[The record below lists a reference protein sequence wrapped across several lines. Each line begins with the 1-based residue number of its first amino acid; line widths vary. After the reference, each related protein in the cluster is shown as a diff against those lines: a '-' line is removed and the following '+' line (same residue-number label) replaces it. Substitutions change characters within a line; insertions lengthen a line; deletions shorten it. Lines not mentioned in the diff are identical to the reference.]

1 MRRFLFFAVL
11 LAFSLVTVQAQNPS
25 AKWKSAIQKFEQQD
39 ETDPPAKGG
48 VLFVGSSSIRMWDLD
63 ESFPDKD
70 YINRGFGGS
79 QIADSIAYLDQLV
92 LKHRPKVVLMYAG
105 DNDIAAGKS
114 AKTVANDFKT
124 FQQKVHAE
132 LPGTRI
138 MYIAIKPSIK
148 RWDMYPKMADAN
160 ALIASQCEANPRL
173 TYLDIATPMIEE
185 DGKPNPDL
193 FAKDGL
199 HLNKSGYEVWTQVVT
214 PHLDSGCR

>member
-1 MRRFLFFAVL
+1 MRRFLLPAAL
-11 LAFSLVTVQAQNPS
+11 LALCLTTALAQNPS
-25 AKWKSAIQKFEQQD
+25 AKWESAIQKFEQQD
-39 ETDPPAKGG
+39 EQAPPAKGG
-48 VLFVGSSSIRMWDLD
+48 ILFVGSSSIRLWDLD

-114 AKTVANDFKT
+114 AETVAKDFKT

-138 MYIAIKPSIK
+138 MYIAIKPSLK

-160 ALIASQCEANPRL
+160 DRIAKQCASHHLL
-173 TYLDIATPMIEE
+173 TYLDIATPMIGD
-185 DGKPNPDL
+185 DGKPKPSL

-199 HLNKSGYEVWTQVVT
+199 HLNKAGYQVWTQVVT

>member
-1 MRRFLFFAVL
+1 MRRFLLSAAL
-11 LAFSLVTVQAQNPS
+11 LALCLTTTLAQNPS
-25 AKWKSAIQKFEQQD
+25 AKWESAIQKFEQQD
-39 ETDPPAKGG
+39 EQAPPAKGG
-48 VLFVGSSSIRMWDLD
+48 ILFVGSSSIRLWDLD

-114 AKTVANDFKT
+114 AETVAKDFKT

-132 LPGTRI
+132 LHETRI
-138 MYIAIKPSIK
+138 MYIAIKPSLK

-160 ALIASQCEANPRL
+160 DRIAKQCASHPLL
-173 TYLDIATPMIEE
+173 TYLDIATPMMGD
-185 DGKPNPDL
+185 DGKPKPSL

-199 HLNKSGYEVWTQVVT
+199 HLNQAGYQVWTQVVT
-214 PHLDSGCR
+214 PHLDAGCR